1 MNRHYELIK
10 KTIEAVSGIDD
21 IAVTKRTREQAELRW
36 IYYALSRHYLGNKF
50 VGLHC
55 SKLIKRHHATVLH
68 GLRQYDIMI
77 ETNQFE
83 SLDILKKCKKI
94 LSPFLGNINDDEI
107 FISEAKIT
115 YLEKSLVAEHI
126 ILNELLTKRSK
137 RIKVNY
143 ELIAS

>member
-10 KTIEAVSGIDD
+10 KTIETVSGVYD

-50 VGLHC
+50 VVLHC

-83 SLDILKKCKKI
+83 SLDILNKCKKI
-94 LSPFLGNINDDEI
+94 LTPFLGNINDDKI

-115 YLEKSLVAEHI
+115 YLEKSLIAEQTK
-126 ILNELLTKRSK
+126 LNNILTKRSK
-137 RIKVNY
+137 KINVKY
-143 ELIAS
+143 ELF